1 MHENQSIESKN
12 PSQDTVRIA
21 KNYAYERPA
30 IQTALFILWRV
41 HNKQYQTGARIF
53 YDELEKATKTSKTA
67 YKEAL
72 AFLEGAG
79 MVVNEVVVE
88 SKVPQSLIQRY
99 GILKDE

>member
-1 MHENQSIESKN
+1 MNAQRFKRRYLSYGGCIISSIK
-12 PSQDTVRIA
+12 
-21 KNYAYERPA
+21 PA
-30 IQTALFILWRV
+30 L
-41 HNKQYQTGARIF
+41 
-53 YDELEKATKTSKTA
+53 ELEKATKTSKTA

-88 SKVPQSLIQRY
+88 NKVPQSLIQRY

>member
-1 MHENQSIESKN
+1 
-12 PSQDTVRIA
+12 
-21 KNYAYERPA
+21 
-30 IQTALFILWRV
+30 
-41 HNKQYQTGARIF
+41 F

>member
-1 MHENQSIESKN
+1 MHENHVNEKETAVEN
-12 PSQDTVRIA
+12 TERIA

-30 IQTALFILWRV
+30 I
-41 HNKQYQTGARIF
+41 QTGARIF